1 MLCQKLLTKKKRKGC
16 IPNSSCESRVL
27 HSKEDSVN
35 QGTELNRQ
43 EWDTPDGW
51 EDPKCCALMLEQIR
65 KIVLINSLDTHTHTN
80 QPHGGN
86 QQVSWL
92 QLPNKSE
99 GKQRLPDFG
108 FCHDWYFVKAR
119 QTQYIINTKLNMIM
133 LSFISKKSFPFISL
147 SGHPFQVTV
156 FSRTIPNA

>member
-1 MLCQKLLTKKKRKGC
+1 MYGVQKDFYSYVLKFYLILMGYSDDKNGPKILNALSEAFKKKKRKGC

-27 HSKEDSVN
+27 HSKEDSVK

-80 QPHGGN
+80 
-86 QQVSWL
+86 
-92 QLPNKSE
+92 
-99 GKQRLPDFG
+99 
-108 FCHDWYFVKAR
+108 
-119 QTQYIINTKLNMIM
+119 
-133 LSFISKKSFPFISL
+133 
-147 SGHPFQVTV
+147 
-156 FSRTIPNA
+156 